1 MSERFGYDYE
11 SEWKNWLDFLIE
23 NDHQTVQVGYQY
35 DVITR
40 LNIFFRVYKY
50 IYRAWVWF
58 CG

>member
-1 MSERFGYDYE
+1 ME
-11 SEWKNWLDFLIE
+11 NWLDFLIE

-58 CG
+58 YA